1 MSSEEPQVGLLVPI
15 TAQLGKEKAIAAFLD
30 AGLSLVP
37 TEPFTLQWFGLQ
49 YADTSPGIYAI
60 FDTFASPTGRT
71 AHLQGQIAAALMQ
84 NAPVLLGGAPEI
96 NEIEVLA
103 SKVDTSVA
111 AGAKGKT
118 AGLSVGLRVVF
129 EAKPEMVGAVRE
141 FLVGALPLVHD
152 EPFTP
157 VWYAIAFPGTNKF
170 GIVDFFASEGDRTLH
185 LAGKVAAALFANV
198 DKLLTGAPDVVKVD
212 VLAAKI

>member
-1 MSSEEPQVGLLVPI
+1 MIYTKTHIHIAQVGLLVPI

-37 TEPFTLQWFGLQ
+37 TEPFTLQWVGVQ
-49 YADTSPGIYAI
+49 YADPSPGIYAI

-84 NAPVLLGGAPEI
+84 NAPVLLSGAPEI

-141 FLVGALPLVHD
+141 FLVVSSLVH
-152 EPFTP
+152 T
-157 VWYAIAFPGTNKF
+157 YQLL
-170 GIVDFFASEGDRTLH
+170 RHH
-185 LAGKVAAALFANV
+185 LESFIFY
-198 DKLLTGAPDVVKVD
+198 D
-212 VLAAKI
+212 